1 MCGVRDI
8 GAAMIETGEDLR
20 AAREK
25 LGWSVVVMARA
36 LRLAG
41 DRDQAAK
48 RLIEM
53 EAGFR
58 SMSGPLT
65 VAVEAFLKGFVPG
78 NIEPE

>member
-1 MCGVRDI
+1 MCGARDI

-48 RLIEM
+48 RLIENLRLNWPLRH
-53 EAGFR
+53 R
-58 SMSGPLT
+58 SPSSP
-65 VAVEAFLKGFVPG
+65 APSPIKGEGRV
-78 NIEPE
+78 